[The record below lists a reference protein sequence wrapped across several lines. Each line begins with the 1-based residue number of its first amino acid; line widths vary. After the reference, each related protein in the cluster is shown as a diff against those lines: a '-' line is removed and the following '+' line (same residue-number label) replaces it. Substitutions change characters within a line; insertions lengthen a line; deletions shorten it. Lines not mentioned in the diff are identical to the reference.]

1 MIELSTITKRRS
13 DCRSPQAGESTEVAT
28 SDDELAGLSAGEFS
42 VEEFIESG
50 EEDTFCRSKE
60 IAGPKKEPILSF

>member
-1 MIELSTITKRRS
+1 M
-13 DCRSPQAGESTEVAT
+13 AT